1 MTDALRGRGDMS
13 APLVALAL
21 DIASVVCAVL
31 LGARLLA
38 SYPHRR
44 SAQLIALIA
53 LCDICYVVLARYE
66 YRFWI
71 PAPFHF
77 EVSAW
82 YGILN
87 FARNLTP
94 GLFMVLCF
102 TLFAAQP
109 RFPRWLLSLFVVQVL
124 LEEPARLLVAPDW
137 RFAHVITQVAPTLLQ
152 MMFAGF
158 AIYWAIASWR
168 ADLVEERRRT
178 RALTV
183 FVIGLNVIASSLLL
197 RVLIDPDTIANYY
210 AHVAV
215 IAINLAILLFVLFR
229 ITQADAGEYLEPTA
243 VAQRSRTPQ
252 PNRDPVLAKTLALLK
267 SLLEVERIYKQPGLS
282 LGDLADR
289 LHVPE
294 YRLRK
299 IIREELGFNNYNVFL
314 NGYRI
319 RDACRQLRDP
329 AMRRIPILTIALSVG
344 FQSVNTFNRGFRES
358 LGVTPS
364 VYRSQDSAACA
375 NGTEKSLTEN

>member
-1 MTDALRGRGDMS
+1 MS
-13 APLVALAL
+13 TSLMALAL
-21 DIASVVCAVL
+21 DIAGVVCAVL

-53 LCDICYVVLARYE
+53 LCDVCYVALARFE

-77 EVSAW
+77 EVGAW

-94 GLFMVLCF
+94 GLFMLLCF
-102 TLFAAQP
+102 TLFAVQP

-124 LEEPARLLVAPDW
+124 LEEPARLLAPPDW
-137 RFAHVITQVAPTLLQ
+137 RFAHVLTQVAPTFLQ
-152 MMFAGF
+152 TVFAGF

-215 IAINLAILLFVLFR
+215 IAVNLAILLFVLFR
-229 ITQADAGEYLEPTA
+229 VTQADAGEYLEP
-243 VAQRSRTPQ
+243 VGISQRPRASQP
-252 PNRDPVLAKTLALLK
+252 PNRDPDLAKTLASLK
-267 SLLEVERIYKQPGLS
+267 SLLEVERIYKQPRLS

-289 LHVPE
+289 LQVPE

-299 IIREELGFNNYNVFL
+299 IIHEELGFNNYNVFL

-364 VYRSQDSAACA
+364 VYRSQESPACA
-375 NGTEKSLTEN
+375 SGTEKGLTEN